1 MNDIVSI
8 RKMRSGLDALGLCA
22 GTGELAAADPPM
34 GAGFEDRSRR
44 GKQIV

>member
-8 RKMRSGLDALGLCA
+8 RKIRSWLDALGLCT
-22 GTGELAAADPPM
+22 GTGELAAADEPM
-34 GAGFEDRSRR
+34 GAGFEDRSRA